1 MTICYKILDSLPPV
15 PQKYI
20 DIAFDVLNSGKD
32 DIQNYAIDRFQYQE
46 GKPFSSRNNPRLGL
60 EEYMSE
66 WINENISQ
74 EWIHVG
80 IAASTPNSTTGSK
93 LDHIHGPHTDATR
106 SYVLIYL
113 IDSSNPDQDTVFW
126 HEPGE
131 SLHRKRHTV
140 SYNLDNLQRIDS
152 VRIPLQ
158 QWCFLD
164 TTVLH
169 SIENIQGCRI
179 AIQVSFDCDP
189 FGVFQE
195 TNHATIL

>member
-1 MTICYKILDSLPPV
+1 MTICYKILDNLPPV

-20 DIAFDVLNSGKD
+20 DIAFDVLNSGED

-46 GKPFSSRNNPRLGL
+46 GKPFSSRNNPRIGL

-106 SYVLIYL
+106 GYVLIYL
-113 IDSSNPDQDTVFW
+113 LDSGNLDQHTIFW
-126 HEPGE
+126 QEQGK
-131 SLHRKRHTV
+131 SLHRKRHV
-140 SYNLDNLQRIDS
+140 VPESYDNLTKIDS
-152 VRIPLQ
+152 IQIPKHT
-158 QWCFLD
+158 WVMFD
-164 TTVLH
+164 TSILH
-169 SIENIQGCRI
+169 SIENIRGHRI
-179 AIQVSFDCDP
+179 AFNIGFDCDV
-189 FGVFQE
+189 FGIFSRD
-195 TNHATIL
+195 

>member
-1 MTICYKILDSLPPV
+1 MPELKSVPDQLIAQALERASRLDGEEQSRHHDGRSVEYRREIL
-15 PQKYI
+15 
-20 DIAFDVLNSGKD
+20 
-32 DIQNYAIDRFQYQE
+32 
-46 GKPFSSRNNPRLGL
+46 RNNRPEIVRNNVRVRIG
-60 EEYMSE
+60 SE
-66 WINENISQ
+66 IEQWVYDNISK
-74 EWIHVG
+74 EFASVG
-80 IAASTPNSTTGSK
+80 VSTSLGQQSD
-93 LDHIHGPHTDATR
+93 LQSPHTDGTR

-131 SLHRKRHTV
+131 SLHRKRLTV

-164 TTVLH
+164 ATVLH

-189 FGVFQE
+189 FGVF
-195 TNHATIL
+195 